1 MTIALV
7 DPATDP
13 IEQIRAAAPDTS
25 ALLSVR
31 GLKRHYGIKGGLLR
45 RQIGAVKAVD
55 GVDFDIYEGE
65 TLGLVGESGCG
76 KSTLGSMI
84 VGLNQP
90 SGGKILLRGQDITGI
105 SHQGRPDLCR
115 DVQMVFQ
122 NPIASLNRRMR
133 VFDIVAEPLII
144 HGLASGQALRSRVY
158 ELLGAVGL
166 NPAQAERIPAQ
177 FSGGQR
183 QRIGIAR
190 ALALEPK
197 LIVLDEPV
205 SALDVSI
212 QAQVLNLL
220 KKLQKELGLAYLFI
234 SHDLSVVKYMADRV
248 LVMFLGKVVESSTRD
263 QLFRAPS
270 HPYTQALLSAVPS
283 ENPFERSVRRRIVL
297 QGDLPSPSN
306 PPPGCSF
313 HVRCFQAQGQ
323 CSQQV
328 PALITRPGCDH
339 PLACFFP
346 KQLDFSKL

>member
-1 MTIALV
+1 MNALM
-7 DPATDP
+7 DLA
-13 IEQIRAAAPDTS
+13 EAAPIASSPLASVGSTP
-25 ALLSVR
+25 LLSVR
-31 GLKRHYGIKGGLLR
+31 GLKKHYAIKGGVFGR
-45 RQIGAVKAVD
+45 AIGSVKAVD
-55 GVDFDIYEGE
+55 GVDFDIHEGE

-84 VGLNQP
+84 VGLNRP
-90 SGGKILLRGQDITGI
+90 SAGRILLRDEDISGV

-144 HGLASGQALRSRVY
+144 HGLARGNALRSRVY
-158 ELLGAVGL
+158 ELLAAVGL

-220 KKLQKELGLAYLFI
+220 KKLQKDLGLAYLFI
-234 SHDLSVVKYMADRV
+234 SHDLSVVHYMADRV
-248 LVMFLGKVVESSTRD
+248 AVMFLGKVVETSTRE
-263 QLFRAPS
+263 QLFREPS

-283 ENPFERSVRRRIVL
+283 DNPFERSVRRRIVL
-297 QGDLPSPSN
+297 KGDLPSPSN

-313 HVRCFQAQGQ
+313 HVRCFQAREQ
-323 CSQQV
+323 CSQEA
-328 PALITRPGCDH
+328 PALINRAGCDH
-339 PLACFFP
+339 PVACFFP
-346 KQLDFSKL
+346 NSKT